1 MAIDKAIGIQ
11 ITKAVP
17 AQEVEIEEE
26 QEDKG
31 VEIEMNE
38 DGSVEVTVDKVVDP
52 SFEGEFN
59 QNLAE
64 TLDEDQLIQ
73 VADDLVS
80 LFEAD
85 DNSRSD
91 WKQTYEDGLELLG
104 LKIEDRTE
112 PWDGACGVFHPLLS
126 EAVVRFQSEA
136 ITETFPAMGP
146 VKTTIIG
153 KTTKDKEEASTRVRD
168 DMNYRLTEQRTE
180 YRPEH
185 ERMLWNLAIS
195 GACRFR

>member
-17 AQEVEIEEE
+17 AQEVEVEEE

-64 TLDEDQLIQ
+64 TLDEDQLAQ
-73 VADDLVS
+73 VADDLIG

-85 DNSRSD
+85 DNSRAD

-104 LKIEDRTE
+104 LKIEERTE
-112 PWDGACGVFHPLLS
+112 PYGS
-126 EAVVRFQSEA
+126 
-136 ITETFPAMGP
+136 
-146 VKTTIIG
+146 
-153 KTTKDKEEASTRVRD
+153 
-168 DMNYRLTEQRTE
+168 
-180 YRPEH
+180 
-185 ERMLWNLAIS
+185 
-195 GACRFR
+195 

>member
-112 PWDGACGVFHPLLS
+112 PCDGAGGVFHPLLS
-126 EAVVRFQSEA
+126 EAVVRFQS
-136 ITETFPAMGP
+136 
-146 VKTTIIG
+146 
-153 KTTKDKEEASTRVRD
+153 
-168 DMNYRLTEQRTE
+168 
-180 YRPEH
+180 
-185 ERMLWNLAIS
+185 
-195 GACRFR
+195 

>member
-11 ITKAVP
+11 VTKAVP
-17 AQEVEIEEE
+17 AEEVEVEEE
-26 QEDKG
+26 QDKG

-73 VADDLVS
+73 VADDLIS

-91 WKQTYEDGLELLG
+91 WKQTYEDGLDLLG
-104 LKIEDRTE
+104 LK
-112 PWDGACGVFHPLLS
+112 
-126 EAVVRFQSEA
+126 
-136 ITETFPAMGP
+136 
-146 VKTTIIG
+146 
-153 KTTKDKEEASTRVRD
+153 
-168 DMNYRLTEQRTE
+168 
-180 YRPEH
+180 
-185 ERMLWNLAIS
+185 
-195 GACRFR
+195 

>member
-17 AQEVEIEEE
+17 AQEVEVEEE
-26 QEDKG
+26 QEDRG

-73 VADDLVS
+73 VADDLIG

-85 DNSRSD
+85 DNSRAD

-104 LKIEDRTE
+104 LKIEERTE
-112 PWDGACGVFHPLLS
+112 PWDGACGVFNS
-126 EAVVRFQSEA
+126 R
-136 ITETFPAMGP
+136 
-146 VKTTIIG
+146 
-153 KTTKDKEEASTRVRD
+153 
-168 DMNYRLTEQRTE
+168 
-180 YRPEH
+180 
-185 ERMLWNLAIS
+185 
-195 GACRFR
+195 

>member
-11 ITKAVP
+11 VTKAVP
-17 AQEVEIEEE
+17 AEEVEVEEE
-26 QEDKG
+26 QDKG

-64 TLDEDQLIQ
+64 TLDEDQLAQ
-73 VADDLVS
+73 VADDLIG

-85 DNSRSD
+85 DNSRAD

-104 LKIEDRTE
+104 LKIEERTE

-126 EAVVRFQSEA
+126 EAVVRFQSQKIKKKHPLELEM
-136 ITETFPAMGP
+136 I
-146 VKTTIIG
+146 
-153 KTTKDKEEASTRVRD
+153 
-168 DMNYRLTEQRTE
+168 
-180 YRPEH
+180 
-185 ERMLWNLAIS
+185 
-195 GACRFR
+195 